1 MADIK
6 SLEHHTLKVGHNHP
20 RLHDE
25 NNRCCVKLQVP
36 YEILN
41 KKYRAAQKT
50 LDREASH
57 IQQATLE
64 IDKAAAA
71 KNAKQQDISKL
82 LGGMVEK
89 LQVLKRKAEESIN
102 EELHTAN
109 VCKRRLEHLKE
120 HSKVSR
126 AGGTSHGSL
135 NQWRRQRLDRMVV
148 EYFLRNGYYSSAI
161 SLAEKADI
169 KELTNIG

>member
-1 MADIK
+1 M
-6 SLEHHTLKVGHNHP
+6 
-20 RLHDE
+20 
-25 NNRCCVKLQVP
+25 
-36 YEILN
+36 N

-50 LDREASH
+50 LDRESSH

-64 IDKAAAA
+64 IDKIVAS
-71 KNAKQQDISKL
+71 KSAKQHDITKL

-120 HSKVSR
+120 HSKVTRS
-126 AGGTSHGSL
+126 GTASQGNL

-148 EYFLRNGYYSSAI
+148 EYFLRNGYYNSAI